1 MNSPHIPILA
11 IDDEADV
18 LARIA
23 GILNDAGYQCLCA
36 TSAAAAREAI
46 GQTMPELIIADLNLA
61 GQSGAVV
68 CEQLKGEAHL
78 GEVPVMFLSASQGP
92 DIIRRTHAARGTYYL
107 RKPFDAAVLVQ
118 LVEKA
123 RENVHLTHV

>member
-1 MNSPHIPILA
+1 MNGPHIPILA

-18 LARIA
+18 LAQIA
-23 GILNDAGYQCLCA
+23 CILNGAGYSCQCA
-36 TSAAAAREAI
+36 TNAASAREAI
-46 GQTMPELIIADLNLA
+46 GQEVPELIIADLNLA
-61 GQSGAVV
+61 GHSGATM
-68 CEQLKGEAHL
+68 CEQLKEQAHL

-92 DIIRRTHAARGTYYL
+92 DIIHRTHAARGTYYL

-123 RENVHLTHV
+123 RQTAHLAHA